1 MAIKVRITP
10 EGYERLKAEL
20 EQDYQRLAEATRIL
34 QELTGSSD
42 DYDDSGLEDAKSEKS
57 RIEQR
62 IDKRE
67 VELSRAEIISSVDS
81 STVDIGSRVTL
92 RDVAAKASFDV
103 QVVSP
108 VEAGVLDTDI
118 PKVSDESPLG
128 KAIMGR
134 RPGDKFKVTIN
145 DRSVEYSIE
154 AIA

>member
-20 EQDYQRLAEATRIL
+20 QQDYERLAEATKIL

-42 DYDDSGLEDAKSEKS
+42 DYDDSGLEEAKAEKA
-57 RIEQR
+57 RIELR

-67 VELSRAEIISSVDS
+67 VELNRAEIIDSTDPTKVDL
-81 STVDIGSRVTL
+81 GSRVTL
-92 RDVAAKASFDV
+92 HDVAAKDSFDV

-108 VEAGVLDTDI
+108 VEAGVLDGDI

-128 KAIMGR
+128 KAVMGR
-134 RPGDKFKVTIN
+134 GQGDSFKVTIK
-145 DRSVEYSIE
+145 DRSVEYRIE